1 MLTPF
6 SSQHMNVLD
15 RTVRGGAP
23 CSASCVERSDRSEG
37 PVRPVVVQNDDDPT
51 NARPEGTPLGLAR
64 VGLPLAR
71 QAS

>member
-15 RTVRGGAP
+15 RAARGGAP
-23 CSASCVERSDRSEG
+23 CSASCVERSDRSKG

-51 NARPEGTPLGLAR
+51 NARLGGTPFGQAH
-64 VGLPLAR
+64 VGLP
-71 QAS
+71 